1 MVSDLLSPIFT
12 NNYVCNMSEDIF
24 DYSMIRSLDETEYEN
39 FVNEYK
45 QIASQF
51 CNGFCGDDYSAAVS
65 YSLVMV
71 RLIELNVILE
81 IDDQILC
88 CLLKELSGLIQ
99 LFDTIYRNEAVG
111 GNRGIVVSFN
121 ETMKVC
127 RLLQGDSAEQKNLF
141 TVGVVGSIP
150 VTNITLAFWNERT
163 LRHNGIPVKKEI
175 RDALK
180 AMSVYNNLLGS
191 GVRNL
196 LLGNTYEK
204 AAKKIKI
211 FKQVG
216 LDFLFDRILD
226 FYMCKMMDEKRGFL
240 DNIENVIAD
249 EPVVDILNSFLSGQC
264 SKK

>member
-1 MVSDLLSPIFT
+1 
-12 NNYVCNMSEDIF
+12 MSEDIF

-163 LRHNGIPVKKEI
+163 LRHNGIPAKKEI